1 MRKRHIRFHNISK
14 EVGNKKLILEN
25 LSFDVLEG
33 ETLVILGLSGSGK
46 TTILKMI
53 NRLEKQTKGSILIDD
68 RYIEEFDE
76 RKLKLSIGYVFQSIE
91 LFPHFTVEENIS
103 IVPELLKWDKGKIS
117 ERVDKLLKLLNLP
130 EPGIKKRYPREISG
144 GQKQRV
150 GVARA
155 LCSDPSILLMD
166 EPFAAVDPITKD
178 RVLRQF
184 RKLKS
189 ILHKT
194 TVLVTHDIM
203 EAFYI
208 ADRILLLHKGKP
220 LQIDTPENLLN
231 HPDHPFV
238 REFIG
243 KKRFLLLLTLKKI
256 SSLSEGFTFDGEEVD
271 KEVSLDMEDSFADA
285 YEVFSGG
292 GLEKVLIMQNAEP
305 VGYLEKRFFLEKLS
319 QVLSKDLKE
328 KELFAYEGAK

>member
-1 MRKRHIRFHNISK
+1 MRKRHITFQNVSK
-14 EVGNKKLILEN
+14 EVGDKRLILEN
-25 LSFDVLEG
+25 LSFEVFEG

-68 RYIEEFDE
+68 RYVEEFDE
-76 RKLKLSIGYVFQSIE
+76 RKLRLGIGYVFQSIE

-103 IVPELLKWDKGKIS
+103 IVPELLKWDKEKINQ
-117 ERVDKLLKLLNLP
+117 RVDTLLKLLNLP
-130 EPGIKKRYPREISG
+130 EVGLKKRYPREISG

-155 LCSDPSILLMD
+155 LSSDPSILLMD

-178 RVLRQF
+178 KVLRQF

-203 EAFYI
+203 EAFFI

-220 LQIDTPENLLN
+220 LQIDTPENFLN
-231 HPDHPFV
+231 HPKHPFV
-238 REFIG
+238 REFMG
-243 KKRFLLLLTLKKI
+243 KKRFLLILMLKKI
-256 SSLSEGFTFDGEEVD
+256 SDLSKGFSGEEKMID
-271 KEVSLDMEDSFADA
+271 EEISLDIEDSFADA
-285 YEVFSGG
+285 YERFSASNF
-292 GLEKVLIMQNAEP
+292 EKILIKQNANP
-305 VGYLEKRFFLEKLS
+305 VGYLEKRFFLENLS
-319 QVLSKDLKE
+319 QTFSKDLKE
-328 KELFAYEGAK
+328 KDIFEYAGAE